1 MIDDAILQTIHA
13 RLAAALMP
21 SPLRYR
27 PLIVDDVTLGLID
40 DARAER
46 LERFRDVFRVA
57 REHVSFTDAL
67 CDLETRSKA
76 LVDVAHALRSDGALP
91 AWRDERYAAKVA
103 FDAAPM
109 FFIERGAARWFGIRT
124 WAAHINGVVGNGIR
138 ARMWI
143 ARRSVDKA
151 VDPGLLDNL
160 VGGGI
165 SADASVD
172 ATLVKEAW
180 EEAGIAAD
188 VARNARPCGVVHVRC
203 RVFDGL
209 QRETVFVHD
218 LSLSNH
224 FVPACQDGEAFDH
237 RLIDLFDAARLI
249 ASDEEPDAATVDASV
264 VVLDYLIRH
273 GAITPGQPG
282 YEQVAALGRTVP

>member
-1 MIDDAILQTIHA
+1 MIDDAILQAIDA
-13 RLAAALMP
+13 RLRTALAQ

-27 PLIVDDVTLGLID
+27 PLVVDDLALGLID

-46 LERFRDVFRVA
+46 LERFRDVFRVD
-57 REHVSFTDAL
+57 RERVTFSDRL
-67 CDLETRSKA
+67 RDVDSRSKA
-76 LVDVAHALRSDGALP
+76 LADVTLGLRSEGALP
-91 AWRDERYAAKVA
+91 GWRDERYAGKVA
-103 FDAAPM
+103 FDAAPA
-109 FFIERGAARWFGIRT
+109 FFIERGAAHWFGIRT
-124 WAAHINGVVGNGIR
+124 WAAHVNGVVGAGIR

-143 ARRSVDKA
+143 ARRSADKA

-165 SADASVD
+165 SADKSVD

-180 EEAGIAAD
+180 EEAGITAD
-188 VARNARPCGVVHVRC
+188 VARNARPCGIVHVRC

-209 QRETVFVHD
+209 QRETIFVHD

-224 FVPACQDGEAFDH
+224 FVPACQDGEATDH

-249 ASDEEPDAATVDASV
+249 ANHEEPDKATVDASI

-273 GAITPGQPG
+273 GAIAPDQPS
-282 YEQVAALGRTVP
+282 YEQLAALGRTVP